1 MEERQDDQSVSGKN
15 QEDECTDC
23 FVQGSIVNFDIGGR
37 DETVIRGKTLL
48 LPDSPLNFK

>member
-1 MEERQDDQSVSGKN
+1 MLGFKKKDIWQLDNMSVG
-15 QEDECTDC
+15 DC

-48 LPDSPLNFK
+48 LSYSPLNLK